1 MFNYLKNIQ
10 SLQELKNRVLFLL
23 LGIIVYRFGAHI
35 PIPGVDAQKLFEL
48 LQKQQN
54 NILGLF
60 NFFSG
65 GALLRVSVFAL
76 GIMPYISASI
86 IIQLFSSVSPKLE
99 QLKKEGEQGR
109 RKINQYT
116 RFFTL
121 LLSIIQAFGMTKFFL
136 ASGIAIYSGF
146 TFYLIIVLSFVT
158 GTMFLMWLGEQITER
173 GIGNGISLIIFTGI
187 LAGLLPAL
195 ARTMEQIREGEINP
209 FSAIIIVLLV
219 AGVIYFV
226 VFVEKAQRKIAV
238 YYANRQHSKK
248 FNTSQS
254 THLPLKINM
263 SGVIPPIFASSIIL
277 FPATLAQW
285 FGNSTHLQWLT
296 KISLMLS
303 QGQPLHIIIFS
314 IGILFF
320 SFFFTALV
328 FNPKETSDNLKK
340 SGAFIP
346 GLRPG
351 DQTAKYIDEVMTR
364 LTLIGSIY
372 VILVCLLPEF
382 MNLYWHVPFYFG
394 GTSLLIIVVVTI
406 DFIAQVQAYL
416 LSQQYSSFFKKS
428 K

>member
-209 FSAIIIVLLV
+209 F
-219 AGVIYFV
+219 
-226 VFVEKAQRKIAV
+226 
-238 YYANRQHSKK
+238 
-248 FNTSQS
+248 
-254 THLPLKINM
+254 
-263 SGVIPPIFASSIIL
+263 
-277 FPATLAQW
+277 
-285 FGNSTHLQWLT
+285 
-296 KISLMLS
+296 
-303 QGQPLHIIIFS
+303 
-314 IGILFF
+314 
-320 SFFFTALV
+320 
-328 FNPKETSDNLKK
+328 
-340 SGAFIP
+340 
-346 GLRPG
+346 
-351 DQTAKYIDEVMTR
+351 
-364 LTLIGSIY
+364 
-372 VILVCLLPEF
+372 
-382 MNLYWHVPFYFG
+382 
-394 GTSLLIIVVVTI
+394 
-406 DFIAQVQAYL
+406 
-416 LSQQYSSFFKKS
+416 
-428 K
+428 